1 MSGKYRKSRVVLDI
15 RHRGNLAQSVLQ
27 KTLWLFML
35 VQVLPVFAQTAPG
48 NDNANNRIDLG
59 PVASYT
65 GTASNIG
72 AGTQAQEDTRSG
84 LLGSTIW
91 WEWTCPATGWAR
103 IDTLGSEID
112 TVIKVNTGGNPNSA
126 MLGYNDDADT
136 QRITSSL
143 SFMATAN
150 TKYFLQIGGYQGEQ
164 GMIQLNIATGTDATP
179 SHWPSAMTYTPSSI
193 NTTTASAPL
202 TVGITLGGTSGIAG
216 IADLQFL
223 RPNET
228 VVSPVLSGNRSYISG
243 GASLS
248 ISCDIP
254 RFSAAGSWNPLISLQ
269 PQSGPALR
277 FGGSLSGRPYLLASA
292 MLPSLT
298 VTNTGTSD
306 TVAPSLQ
313 AFSISTTQVDVN
325 QGPASVTV
333 SASISDVTSGLQQV
347 EVWLYHPTNSALN
360 LLLPVSR
367 TSGTQNSGTWSG
379 QAVIPREYPTEVYA
393 VNIIIT
399 DNALNQA
406 IYGANS
412 TLETPGGDVFFTIS
426 GGGAYWQW
434 AYQRI
439 GPNNPEVHL
448 TGDANGDG
456 VSNLLCY
463 AFDLDP
469 LASWSSSA
477 LPVVGRENGSPARL
491 SITFRSNTASGSGL
505 TYFPEFSGNLSSWQA
520 SGNEPTLVSQEG
532 SWQQWKVIDDQNAA
546 TPERR
551 FGRVRVIY
559 TDTSP

>member
-1 MSGKYRKSRVVLDI
+1 MREKYWKRRVVLDI
-15 RHRGNLAQSVLQ
+15 QNRRNLAHSVLQ
-27 KTLWLFML
+27 KTLCLLML
-35 VQVLPVFAQTAPG
+35 ALMLPVIAQTAPG
-48 NDNANNRIDLG
+48 NDNLNNRIDVG
-59 PVASYT
+59 SVASYT
-65 GTASNIG
+65 VTASNIG
-72 AGTQAQEDTRSG
+72 AGTQAQEDTRNG

-91 WEWTCPATGWAR
+91 WEWTSPSTGWAR
-103 IDTLGSEID
+103 IDTQGSEID
-112 TVIKVNTGGNPNSA
+112 TVIKVNTGGNQNSP

-136 QRITSSL
+136 QTISSSL
-143 SFMATAN
+143 TFMATAN
-150 TKYFLQIGGYQGEQ
+150 TRYVLQIGGYQGEQ
-164 GMIQLNIATGTDATP
+164 GTIQLNITTGTAATP
-179 SHWPSAMTYTPSSI
+179 SHWPVAMTYTPSSI
-193 NTTTASAPL
+193 NTTSASAPL
-202 TVGITLGGTSGIAG
+202 TVGITLGGTSGITG

-228 VVSPVLSGNRSYISG
+228 VVSPALSGNRNYISG

-248 ISCDIP
+248 LSCEIP
-254 RFSAAGSWNPLISLQ
+254 RFSAAGSWNPLINLQ
-269 PQSGPALR
+269 PQSGPSLR

-333 SASISDVTSGLQQV
+333 SASISDATSGVQQV
-347 EVWLYHPTNSALN
+347 EVWLYHPTNTALN

-367 TSGTQNSGTWSG
+367 TSGNQNSGTWSG

-406 IYGANS
+406 VYGAYS
-412 TLETPGGDVFFTIS
+412 ALETPGGDLFFTIS

-439 GPNNPEVHL
+439 GPSNPQVHL

-469 LASWSSSA
+469 LASSSSSA
-477 LPVVGRENGSPARL
+477 LPVVGRENVSPARL
-491 SITFRSNTASGSGL
+491 SITFRRNTTSGTGL
-505 TYFPEFSGNLSSWQA
+505 TYFPEFSENLSSWQA
-520 SGNEPTLVSQEG
+520 SGNEPTLLSQEG
-532 SWQQWKVIDDQNAA
+532 SWQLWKVVDDQSAA
-546 TPERR
+546 TSARR